1 MNWNALDISIL
12 GPALLAGVLVLST
25 HVPLGREVL
34 KRGIIFID
42 LAVAQLA
49 GLGVILAS
57 TMGWEV
63 HGYPAQAAAFGA
75 AIAGAIFLTW
85 VERNLKDV
93 QEAIIGVMFVLA
105 ATASMVL
112 LANNPR
118 GGDELKEL
126 LVGQI
131 LWVDMAALSPAAVMS
146 AVVLVSWFFL
156 RHKIHRV
163 GFYILFSLSVTVSV
177 QLVGVYLVFS
187 SLIIPALPTR
197 NMGRKG
203 LWAAYAVGLAGY
215 ILGMLASALW
225 DLPTGPVIVW
235 SMAVVAVI
243 VGLMRNRN
251 AS

>member
-1 MNWNALDISIL
+1 MNWEALDISIL
-12 GPALLAGVLVLST
+12 GPALLAGVLILST

-49 GLGVILAS
+49 GVGVIIAS
-57 TMGWEV
+57 IVGWEI
-63 HGYPAQAAAFGA
+63 HGLPAQAAAFGA
-75 AIAGAIFLTW
+75 AIAGAVALTW

-93 QEAIIGVMFVLA
+93 QEAIIGVIFVLA
-105 ATASMVL
+105 ATASILL
-112 LANNPR
+112 LANNPH

-131 LWVDMAALSPAAVMS
+131 LWVDLASLGPATVMS
-146 AVVLVSWFFL
+146 LVVLVAWFIL
-156 RHKIHRV
+156 RHKIQRV

-197 NMGRKG
+197 NMGEKG
-203 LWAAYAVGLAGY
+203 LWIAYAVGLAGY
-215 ILGMLASALW
+215 VLGMLASALL

-235 SMAVVAVI
+235 AMAVVAVI
-243 VGLMRNRN
+243 VGLMNKRN
-251 AS
+251 A